1 MKSQSIFDSEHFQVE
16 FKNGISI
23 INIKIPRATFK
34 EADEFKDVLQSI
46 VLTKHYKIIVDF
58 SDCQY
63 ADSMIIGIM
72 VNIVKSIRQKNGD
85 IFVITPKSSI
95 KVMFARTGLYKI
107 FKQFWSID
115 DAIET
120 FSKK

>member
-1 MKSQSIFDSEHFQVE
+1 MKSQSIFDSEHFKVE
-16 FKNGISI
+16 FKNGISLL
-23 INIKIPRATFK
+23 NIKIPRATFK
-34 EADEFKDVLQSI
+34 EADEFKEVLQSI
-46 VLTKHYKIIVDF
+46 VLTKHNKIIVDF

-107 FKQFWSID
+107 FKQFWTKEE
-115 DAIET
+115 AIEA
-120 FSKK
+120 FSNL